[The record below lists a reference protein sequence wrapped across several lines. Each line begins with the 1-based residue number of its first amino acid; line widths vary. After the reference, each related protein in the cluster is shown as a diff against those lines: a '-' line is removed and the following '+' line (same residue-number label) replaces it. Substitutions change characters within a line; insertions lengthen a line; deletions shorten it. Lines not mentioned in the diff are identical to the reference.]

1 MVVSQR
7 ASDPMLHL
15 DASGR
20 LRVCAEVEA
29 QARASHRWQRQQQL
43 KRDEAPD

>member
-7 ASDPMLHL
+7 ASDAMLYL
-15 DASGR
+15 DAVGR
-20 LRVCAEVEA
+20 LGVCSDVEA
-29 QARASHRWQRQQQL
+29 QACASYGWQHQQQL

>member
-1 MVVSQR
+1 MVVRQR
-7 ASDPMLHL
+7 ATDPVLHL

-20 LRVCAEVEA
+20 LGVCAQVEA
-29 QARASHRWQRQQQL
+29 QTCPSDRWQRQQQL